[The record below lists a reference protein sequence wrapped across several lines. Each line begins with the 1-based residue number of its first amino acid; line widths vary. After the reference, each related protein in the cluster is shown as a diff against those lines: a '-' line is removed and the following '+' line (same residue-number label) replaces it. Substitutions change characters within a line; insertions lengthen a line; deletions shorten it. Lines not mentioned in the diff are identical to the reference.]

1 MTKGEAGI
9 LKVDVTDNTG
19 SIQKNEN
26 GKLGKFMMI
35 FYSVINLDFP
45 ELTMIAISYIF
56 ESHLKMNP

>member
-26 GKLGKFMMI
+26 GKLGKCIMI
-35 FYSVINLDFP
+35 FIQ
-45 ELTMIAISYIF
+45 
-56 ESHLKMNP
+56 